1 MPTYR
6 IPASLYVEAENVH
19 AALHTVTQY
28 LDDAAHVLRDFASE
42 AYPGLVAVD
51 VETHQA
57 EECPPFPVED

>member
-6 IPASLYVEAENVH
+6 SPASLYVEAENVH
-19 AALHTVTQY
+19 AALQSATLY
-28 LDDAAHVLRDFASE
+28 LDEAATLL
-42 AYPGLVAVD
+42 PNWGTITAVD

>member
-19 AALHTVTQY
+19 AALQTVTLY
-28 LDDAAHVLRDFASE
+28 LDEAATLL
-42 AYPGLVAVD
+42 PNWGTITAVD
-51 VETHQA
+51 VEIHQA

>member
-6 IPASLYVEAENVH
+6 IPASLYVEAENIH
-19 AALHTVTQY
+19 AALQTVTQY
-28 LDDAAHVLRDFASE
+28 LDDAAHDLASE

-57 EECPPFPVED
+57 EECPPVPAED